1 MTDKKNLQHY
11 RDEIDRLDLELLAL
25 LNQRATYATQIGQLK
40 RAEKSNSI
48 LDSTREKEILDRL
61 LEHNTGPLNQA
72 QVSACFDLIMQHSRE
87 LQEALQ
93 HD

>member
-1 MTDKKNLQHY
+1 MTHEKNLQHY
-11 RDEIDRLDLELLAL
+11 REEIDRLDLELLRL

-40 RAEKSNSI
+40 RAENSNSI
-48 LDSTREKEILDRL
+48 LDSKRETAIISRL

-72 QVSACFDLIMQHSRE
+72 QVSACFDLIMEQSRA

-93 HD
+93 DD